1 MTTDE
6 GREGDGETS
15 KILRL
20 SPGQEGEYYF
30 ILFPGLKDAKDDEEY
45 ERLMLVYKG
54 SYCIVVLIKIHL
66 TRQ

>member
-30 ILFPGLKDAKDDEEY
+30 ILFPGMKDARDDEAHVS
-45 ERLMLVYKG
+45 LQG
-54 SYCIVVLIKIHL
+54 SYRIVVLVKIHL

>member
-1 MTTDE
+1 MK
-6 GREGDGETS
+6 GAKAMG
-15 KILRL
+15 KIEKYCER
-20 SPGQEGEYYF
+20 GEYYF
-30 ILFPGLKDAKDDEEY
+30 ILFPGWKDGKDDEEY